1 MVVKSTSYYRILDRN
16 EELGGE
22 KRNTPKPH
30 SLVVFGTLQDLR
42 KKLKLGPER
51 EIPENQIQGVVLG
64 HCYMGQD
71 VVSCGQPTRDTYT
84 TACVSSEY
92 P

>member
-1 MVVKSTSYYRILDRN
+1 MWWLWKNTSYYRILNRN
-16 EELGGE
+16 EELRGE

-30 SLVVFGTLQDLR
+30 SWVVFGTLQHFR
-42 KKLKLGPER
+42 KKLKLVPER

-64 HCYMGQD
+64 QD
-71 VVSCGQPTRDTYT
+71 GARCGRPTQDTWT

>member
-1 MVVKSTSYYRILDRN
+1 
-16 EELGGE
+16 
-22 KRNTPKPH
+22 
-30 SLVVFGTLQDLR
+30 VFGTLQHFR
-42 KKLKLGPER
+42 KKLKLVPER

-64 HCYMGQD
+64 QD
-71 VVSCGQPTRDTYT
+71 GARCGRPTQDTCT

>member
-1 MVVKSTSYYRILDRN
+1 
-16 EELGGE
+16 
-22 KRNTPKPH
+22 
-30 SLVVFGTLQDLR
+30 VFGTLQDFR
-42 KKLKLGPER
+42 KKFKLVPER

-64 HCYMGQD
+64 QD
-71 VVSCGQPTRDTYT
+71 GARCGQPTQDTYT